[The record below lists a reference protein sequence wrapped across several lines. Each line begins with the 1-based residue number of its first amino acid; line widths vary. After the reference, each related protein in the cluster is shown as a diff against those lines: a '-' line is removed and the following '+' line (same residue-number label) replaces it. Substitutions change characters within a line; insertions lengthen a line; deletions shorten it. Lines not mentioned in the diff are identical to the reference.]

1 MKILIQ
7 ILVAVQVQ
15 AVLAKVQMMINKKN
29 IKVILKNKKNKDQE
43 VEVYKNKD
51 EYKYYKI
58 IN

>member
-29 IKVILKNKKNKDQE
+29 IKVILKNKKNKYQE